1 MQHLTNLST
10 IIDNYDALLLDL
22 WGVVHDGTHLYPGV
36 HETLEK
42 LHKQKKKIIF
52 ISNAP
57 RRANKAAAV
66 LSQLGV
72 EKKLYD
78 QVITSGE
85 LGYQALRGDVGIWG
99 CGDAGKKRKSPHLHI
114 STSSHPFYYYIGPS
128 KDADVLDGLDYQRV
142 SDIKEA
148 DFLLNVGFGSEE
160 ESAEDWTNLL
170 RAAKAAGLPMVCLN
184 PDFEVVKISGER
196 FACAGVLAAD
206 YEKLGGEVKYFGKP
220 FPEVYEQCMELLN
233 IPSPRGGGLGRGH
246 YKESSL
252 HSCPP
257 PNLPPPGGGADRI
270 LAIGDGIATDIAG
283 AVQANIDAM
292 LITGGIIKKESPE
305 QVAALCKKLNA
316 VPKYVMPH
324 LAW

>member
-10 IIDNYDALLLDL
+10 VIDDYDALLLDL

-36 HETLEK
+36 HEALEK
-42 LHKQKKKIIF
+42 LRVQNKKIIF
-52 ISNAP
+52 VSNAP
-57 RRANKAAAV
+57 RRAQKAAAV

-72 EKKLYD
+72 EKKLYEH
-78 QVITSGE
+78 VITSGE
-85 LGYQALRGDVGIWG
+85 LGYQWLASGKAPWG
-99 CGDAGKKRKSPHLHI
+99 KR
-114 STSSHPFYYYIGPS
+114 YYYIGPS
-128 KDADVLDGLDYQRV
+128 KDMDVLAGLDYARAD
-142 SDIKEA
+142 DIKA
-148 DFLLNVGFGSEE
+148 VDFLLNVGFGSEE

-170 RAAKAAGLPMVCLN
+170 RASKAAGLPMVCLN

-220 FPEVYEQCMELLN
+220 FPEVYAQCIKLLN
-233 IPSPRGGGLGRGH
+233 MQ
-246 YKESSL
+246 KEK
-252 HSCPP
+252 
-257 PNLPPPGGGADRI
+257 I

-324 LAW
+324 LTW